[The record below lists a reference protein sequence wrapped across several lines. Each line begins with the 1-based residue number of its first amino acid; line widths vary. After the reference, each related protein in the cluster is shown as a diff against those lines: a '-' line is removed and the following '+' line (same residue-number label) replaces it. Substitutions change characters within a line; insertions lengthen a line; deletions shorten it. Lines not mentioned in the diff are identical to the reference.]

1 MPNPTAG
8 DIHVN
13 KPLTNVSI
21 AFLQEASH
29 FVADTIFPNI
39 PVEFKSDRYYTYD
52 RGEFNRDEMAERADG
67 TESAGAEYTV
77 DNTPNYSCRVYA
89 LHKDIGDQARA
100 NSDSVVRLDTE
111 ATQYL
116 TTKALI
122 RREVNWASTFFTTSV
137 WATDRTGVAAGPTG
151 LQFLQWDDANS
162 IPIEDVETEKTRVLQ
177 STGFMCNVLC
187 MGYEVY
193 SKLRNHP
200 DIVERI
206 KFGQTPG
213 RPAVVNEQTLAAVF
227 DVDRIVV
234 MKAIQN
240 TAKEGLTAVHSFI
253 GGKAA
258 LLVYAAPSPGLMT
271 PSGGYTFSWTGY
283 LGASPSGIR
292 MKKFRMESRES
303 DRVEIQ
309 QAFDQKLIANDC
321 GSFYTSAV
329 A

>member
-1 MPNPTAG
+1 
-8 DIHVN
+8 
-13 KPLTNVSI
+13 
-21 AFLQEASH
+21 
-29 FVADTIFPNI
+29 
-39 PVEFKSDRYYTYD
+39 
-52 RGEFNRDEMAERADG
+52 
-67 TESAGAEYTV
+67 
-77 DNTPNYSCRVYA
+77 
-89 LHKDIGDQARA
+89 
-100 NSDSVVRLDTE
+100 
-111 ATQYL
+111 
-116 TTKALI
+116 
-122 RREVNWASTFFTTSV
+122 
-137 WATDRTGVAAGPTG
+137 
-151 LQFLQWDDANS
+151 
-162 IPIEDVETEKTRVLQ
+162 
-177 STGFMCNVLC
+177 LC